1 MLAKKSYFLIF
12 QAEDALNA
20 DDGEGRKKSTRPL
33 TGKHIKTGT
42 GAKPSTLLELRKK
55 IHARQQMKSA
65 ALK

>member
-1 MLAKKSYFLIF
+1 MRRNNFELEYFQHDGSLIV
-12 QAEDALNA
+12 D
-20 DDGEGRKKSTRPL
+20 EGDSRKKSTRPM
-33 TGKHIKTGT
+33 TGKHIRTGT